1 MIFIPRIRNYAP
13 FYIQGMKDSSA
24 VDIQRAYG
32 ITVKVHEYP
41 FKLKVKE
48 PYKTETPDSD
58 GSREWI
64 ERVWAQAFTLRMQC
78 VVFSNCSD
86 SGQSRMELKGA
97 VKAFAEEIR
106 EGEYYIYD
114 DWTKFGFQH
123 VRLQEIPEIR
133 EGDFTEKDG
142 RCRLIFDVVLKVND
156 PTTEVTLSNGELV
169 VVDDE
174 EEEEEE

>member
-1 MIFIPRIRNYAP
+1 MSVYIPRIKNYAP
-13 FYIQGMKDSSA
+13 FYIQSEEGGSA
-24 VDIQRAYG
+24 VDIQQAYG
-32 ITVKVHEYP
+32 VTIKVHEYP
-41 FKLKVKE
+41 IKRKVKQ
-48 PYKTETPDSD
+48 PYAVERHDTD
-58 GSREWI
+58 GADEWTD
-64 ERVWAQAFTLRMQC
+64 ELWLEAFSLRLSC
-78 VVFSNCSD
+78 VILSQNAN
-86 SGQSRMELKGA
+86 SGSAR
-97 VKAFAEEIR
+97 EEIKNAVR
-106 EGEYYIYD
+106 QFLAALRSGALLIYD

-174 EEEEEE
+174 EEEE